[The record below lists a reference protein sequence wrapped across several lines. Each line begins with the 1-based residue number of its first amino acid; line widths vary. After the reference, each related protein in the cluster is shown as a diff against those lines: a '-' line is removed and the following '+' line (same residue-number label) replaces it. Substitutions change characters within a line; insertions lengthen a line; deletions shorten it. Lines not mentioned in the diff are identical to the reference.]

1 MQSRSRDPRLKRSNT
16 NTNTNSDDQEVEHQH
31 HYSGGKRRIGRDF
44 DQQEATLSSKELDAN
59 LRVAQGSFALK
70 RASESKVLTFEL
82 QQALATQQRLGQ
94 AAEIRAHIDALTA
107 AILLHNSP
115 ADHTALEL
123 ANFRLRAITLLLLPT
138 PWQVNQVKQNLHS
151 SKREL
156 QTNLGNCRSVHL
168 ERVHRF

>member
-1 MQSRSRDPRLKRSNT
+1 MKSGPKDPRLKRLKFNI
-16 NTNTNSDDQEVEHQH
+16 NSDQEVEH

-82 QQALATQQRLGQ
+82 QQALATQQRLRQ
-94 AAEIRAHIDALTA
+94 AAEIQAHIDALTA

-115 ADHTALEL
+115 ADQIALES
-123 ANFRLRAITLLLLPT
+123 ANSRL
-138 PWQVNQVKQNLHS
+138 
-151 SKREL
+151 
-156 QTNLGNCRSVHL
+156 
-168 ERVHRF
+168 